1 MSRLQASDEP
11 SSEWQRAVEG
21 AAEGLWEMKP
31 ADYFAKVFQGIQSS
45 DADRDYGHED
55 IASGEAAAREGS
67 LSVSRVS
74 VKAAVPVSPSRRR
87 AKGRG
92 QEQGVQG
99 VQGVHGVQGVQGV
112 SFALQGAVISKLI
125 SSAGH
130 LSHSYI
136 QS

>member
-21 AAEGLWEMKP
+21 AAEGLWERKP

-87 AKGRG
+87 TMGRG
-92 QEQGVQG
+92 QDL
-99 VQGVHGVQGVQGV
+99 GVQGVQGV

>member
-21 AAEGLWEMKP
+21 AAEGLWERKP
-31 ADYFAKVFQGIQSS
+31 ADYVAQVFQGIQSS

-87 AKGRG
+87 TKGRG
-92 QEQGVQG
+92 QDQ
-99 VQGVHGVQGVQGV
+99 GVQGVQGV